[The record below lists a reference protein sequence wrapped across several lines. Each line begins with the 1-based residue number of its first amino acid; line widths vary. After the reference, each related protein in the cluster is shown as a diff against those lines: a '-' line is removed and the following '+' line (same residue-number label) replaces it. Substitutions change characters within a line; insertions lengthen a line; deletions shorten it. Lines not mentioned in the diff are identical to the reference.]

1 MKKVLISVICGTIIL
16 FVWNAIS
23 WMVLPLHSNSLQN
36 LPQGAIDSNVLQNI
50 SQPGVFHSPGLP
62 EQETPEAWQQLIEES
77 KRGPVVSLMVV
88 LPKGVDPLSPQ
99 KFLFSLLLNV
109 FMVIVAIILIKLA
122 QIESYAK
129 RLTFFIMLSL
139 LIATVHL
146 SQMIWFG
153 FPMYYTFANVI
164 DPVVSWTL
172 VGLALGKT
180 L

>member
-1 MKKVLISVICGTIIL
+1 MKKVVISIVCGAVIL

-23 WMVLPLHSNSLQN
+23 WMVIPLHSNSLQN
-36 LPQGAIDSNVLQNI
+36 LPQGAIDTNILQNI
-50 SQPGVFHSPGLP
+50 PHPGVFHSPGLP
-62 EQETPEAWQQLIEES
+62 EQDTPEAWQQLIEKS
-77 KRGPVVSLMVV
+77 QRGPVVSLMVV

-99 KFLFSLLLNV
+99 KFLSSLLLNI
-109 FMVIVAIILIKLA
+109 FMVVIAIALIKLA
-122 QIESYAK
+122 GIESYKK
-129 RLTFFIMLSL
+129 RLAFFIMLSL

-153 FPMYYTFANVI
+153 FPLYYTFANII

-172 VGLALGKT
+172 VGLVLGKT